1 MFRIKQIT
9 GHPDYAVSDDGKYVF
24 NLKTGNVLSQQINRK
39 GYHVITLTNG
49 KGMQVHRLVAMMFV
63 RNPDPERFNQVN
75 HINGN
80 KSDNRFQ
87 SLEWTDNS
95 GNQLHAHLLGLQ
107 PKILGENK
115 HNARLTNEEVH
126 NICRVLQDNP
136 SWGGRSVEKH
146 LGYTKMADIITRIK
160 NRSNW
165 FHISVHYTW

>member
-9 GHPDYAVSDDGKYVF
+9 GHPNYAISDDGKYVY
-24 NLKTGNVLSQQINRK
+24 NIISGNILSQQINNH
-39 GYHVITLTNG
+39 GYHMVTLTNG

-63 RNPDPERFNQVN
+63 QNPYPEKFDQVN
-75 HINGN
+75 HKFGD

-95 GNQLHAHLLGLQ
+95 GNQLHAYRIGLQ
-107 PKILGENK
+107 PKILGEAK

-126 NICRVLQDNP
+126 SICKVLQENP
-136 SWGGRSVEKH
+136 HWGGRSVQKH
-146 LGYTKMADIITRIK
+146 LGFVNMADIITRIK

-165 FHISVHYTW
+165 LHISVGYTW